1 MTEEKFKSAKAE
13 LAKKIKDMMAIGKK
27 LIEEKKKMAENT
39 RRMWMFSRWRAKSTL
54 KSEQHLF
61 ETNCILAE
69 REF

>member
-39 RRMWMFSRWRAKSTL
+39 RRMWMF
-54 KSEQHLF
+54 
-61 ETNCILAE
+61 
-69 REF
+69 